1 MDVLS
6 RKKLVIV
13 VLYGL
18 VGTGWILGSDWLLF
32 HLFGDIETTF
42 LGSTLKG
49 LLFVGLMSLLL
60 YFLLY
65 RLERSEKRA
74 EQAEVASELNFFTLP
89 EFFAAAPVIVYVLE
103 QRDRVSHAT
112 WVSPNIVDVLQY
124 STEEALLPGW
134 WEKHLHP
141 DDREEAIKSSQRIFA
156 RGKGVHEYR
165 FQRGDGNYI
174 FVQDELHRLASPVP
188 RFIGVWTDISQR
200 YQLEQNTIQYAG
212 QLEQAMLQTVDAVAK
227 LTELRDP
234 YTSGHE
240 KRVGEISAAIAVEM
254 GFDERYQEGLRI
266 AGLLH
271 DIGKIGVP
279 AEILVKP
286 SRLSAGEYALVKEHT
301 EFGYQVLRNIDF
313 PWPVADIARQHH
325 ERIDGSGYPL
335 GLKGD
340 QITME
345 ARIVAIADV
354 VESMASHRPY
364 RPGLGIDVALA
375 EIEQNAGKLYDTD
388 AASACLRLFQDKGY
402 TVSPD

>member
-18 VGTGWILGSDWLLF
+18 LGTGWILGSDWLLF

-42 LGSTLKG
+42 LGSAIKG
-49 LLFVGLMSLLL
+49 LLFVALMSLFL

-74 EQAEVASELNFFTLP
+74 QQAEVASELNLFTLP
-89 EFFAAAPVIVYVLE
+89 EFFASTTLIVYVLE
-103 QRDRVSHAT
+103 IRDFSTNAI
-112 WVSPNIVDVLQY
+112 WVSPNIMGILQH
-124 STEEALLPGW
+124 SVEDALLPDW

-141 DDREEAIKSSQRIFA
+141 DDREEAIQSNERILA
-156 RGKGVHEYR
+156 RGEGVHEYR
-165 FQRGDGNYI
+165 FRRGDGSYI

-200 YQLEQNTIQYAG
+200 YQLEQSATQYAEK
-212 QLEQAMLQTVDAVAK
+212 LEKTMFETVDAVAK

-240 KRVGEISAAIAVEM
+240 KRVGEISAAIAAEM
-254 GFDERYQEGLRI
+254 GFDKKFQEGLRI

-279 AEILVKP
+279 TEILVKP

-301 EFGYQVLRNIDF
+301 EFGHDVLKNIDF

-335 GLKGD
+335 GLKGE

-364 RPGLGIDVALA
+364 RPGLGIEVALA
-375 EIEQNAGKLYDTD
+375 EIEQNAGKLYDID
-388 AASACLRLFQDKGY
+388 AASACLRLFREKSY
-402 TVSPD
+402 SIT

>member
-18 VGTGWILGSDWLLF
+18 LGTGWILGSDWLLF
-32 HLFGDIETTF
+32 HLFGDIETIF
-42 LGSTLKG
+42 LGSTFKG

-74 EQAEVASELNFFTLP
+74 EQVEVASELNLFTLP
-89 EFFAAAPVIVYVLE
+89 DFFAAASVIVYVLE
-103 QRDRVSHAT
+103 QRDRGSHAT

-165 FQRGDGNYI
+165 FHRGDGNYI

-227 LTELRDP
+227 LTELRDH

-313 PWPVADIARQHH
+313 PWPVADIVRQHH
-325 ERIDGSGYPL
+325 ERIDGSGYPR
-335 GLKGD
+335 GLKGE
-340 QITME
+340 QIIME
-345 ARIVAIADV
+345 ARIIAIADV

-375 EIEQNAGKLYDTD
+375 EIENNAGKLYDIN
-388 AASACLRLFQDKGY
+388 AASACLSLFREKGY
-402 TVSPD
+402 SIS